1 MDKRIYES
9 AQQARNAAAR
19 MHGYTGRRVR
29 GVVVVGKHGEEKIG
43 WVIECHA
50 PGADAQSAPA
60 YMRKDGYVR

>member
-1 MDKRIYES
+1 MDKKIYES

-29 GVVVVGKHGEEKIG
+29 AVVIVDKHGERGIG

-50 PGADAQSAPA
+50 PGASRRSAPL
-60 YMRKDGYVR
+60 YMREDGFVR

>member
-1 MDKRIYES
+1 MDKQIYRTRTEADRVSAGMRGWMTRIIRWTDY
-9 AQQARNAAAR
+9 
-19 MHGYTGRRVR
+19 R
-29 GVVVVGKHGEEKIG
+29 GEQG